1 MTYFIPVPELSSH
14 NSSKHPDSPP
24 PTTLCQ
30 PTTNTSCHNN
40 SRIEEEEVEV
50 YDKREWGKGRNKGL
64 PVPLSNRNN
73 RDESINNNIFSDA
86 HPVGV
91 CISNEFNVLLMAQ
104 GVVRIKDLFALVYF
118 RNFPFGSGGGGGTV
132 SIWRRRQTKPT
143 EEDELGKGSGLFLFL
158 SPRQL
163 GMSNPRGEIDL
174 VQCKITTE
182 TNGESFPVASTSE
195 RRGWSG
201 GGAGGDDGGFF
212 SGCYSMAA
220 AAAWLSLLSLLPI

>member
-1 MTYFIPVPELSSH
+1 MP
-14 NSSKHPDSPP
+14 
-24 PTTLCQ
+24 
-30 PTTNTSCHNN
+30 
-40 SRIEEEEVEV
+40 
-50 YDKREWGKGRNKGL
+50 
-64 PVPLSNRNN
+64 
-73 RDESINNNIFSDA
+73 

-118 RNFPFGSGGGGGTV
+118 RNFPFGGGGGGGTV
-132 SIWRRRQTKPT
+132 SIWRRQTKPT

-158 SPRQL
+158 SPRLL

-182 TNGESFPVASTSE
+182 TNGESFPVARAPANGE
-195 RRGWSG
+195 

-220 AAAWLSLLSLLPI
+220 AAWLSLLSLLPI